1 MPNENKMVMELIEKF
16 KVLRKEKGWSKDDA
30 HTIAICAES
39 IQAVALFGDKY
50 TSYAYVIDTMA
61 KYDDAKIFIRDF
73 VNILVPTETY

>member
-1 MPNENKMVMELIEKF
+1 MADEIKWRTVMTNENKMVMELIEKF

-50 TSYAYVIDTMA
+50 TSSL
-61 KYDDAKIFIRDF
+61 R
-73 VNILVPTETY
+73 